1 MIRVD
6 WLEPGDFG
14 TGGAAEHGG
23 RIGMTSLPGTG
34 AADWAASPRHEPA
47 RSPTHELAA
56 DLDLLRDVHRCDVLL
71 VLVEDRE
78 LEQLGVDGLADGA
91 AARAIELLRHPIPD
105 GAVPSQPAALRRT
118 LDAVV
123 ARLRVDGSVVVA
135 CRGGFGRTGLVVAC
149 LLRELSGVDGAGA
162 VSVVRR
168 RRPGAV
174 ETAEQASFVAAW
186 TWPDRAESYDR
197 PLVDRLR
204 ELADIEAVIE
214 AASESDFGTWSTPPP
229 TGDVS
234 YLPQYA
240 FGPVGKAFL
249 AVVGRGGW
257 VFPFDWGAW
266 LATPEGAALQGG
278 EAAEAVARATP
289 LQLARLLTAIVR
301 SDRFVEG
308 SIAGAFESGLLLGI
322 SRRAA
327 DLASHRSAG

>member
-1 MIRVD
+1 MIRVE
-6 WLEPGDFG
+6 WLEPVDFG
-14 TGGAAEHGG
+14 AGRAAWQDA
-23 RIGMTSLPGTG
+23 RIGMTSLPGTR

-47 RSPTHELAA
+47 GSPAHELAA
-56 DLDLLRDVHRCDVLL
+56 DLDILRDVHRCDVLL

-78 LEQLGVDGLADGA
+78 LEHLGVDGLADAA
-91 AARAIELLRHPIPD
+91 AARAIELLRHPIRD
-105 GAVPSQPAALRRT
+105 GAVPADPAALRGT
-118 LDAVV
+118 LDAVE
-123 ARLRVDGSVVVA
+123 ARLRVGASVVVA

-149 LLRELSGVDGAGA
+149 LLRELSGLDGPAA
-162 VSVVRR
+162 VSVVRL

-186 TWPDRAESYDR
+186 TWPDRAEAYDR

-204 ELADIEAVIE
+204 ELGDLEEAL
-214 AASESDFGTWSTPPP
+214 AAATDTDFGTWSTPAPK
-229 TGDVS
+229 GDVS

-308 SIAGAFESGLLLGI
+308 SVAGAFESGLLLGI
-322 SRRAA
+322 ARRAGG
-327 DLASHRSAG
+327 LANRGSLE